1 MYKKLVIVGLVLFL
15 AGTAA
20 FGWVL
25 AEQRKARQLLQ
36 KRQENLKA
44 SLDKLDKVVA
54 GETDVYP
61 SVDVASDEDLQQAL
75 DKHKMRKE
83 TIELVHTGSIMCMV
97 TGGAISTWW
106 LLLCTARLLIT
117 GLSNLKQFSSNY
129 LRRRRKA
136 REERVARA
144 QEEEDEE
151 ALEQGPHEP
160 QSQSLAGFDENSPDG
175 VEALSE
181 VDEQSSQLEK
191 RAMGES
197 GLQNLETDFAN
208 RDRQAHPQMAL
219 PMRSEPRSEN
229 VAKDSAKIAVLL
241 SDEESVEFEEPL
253 KVGTEAP
260 SLNAKVFDQL
270 AQSLCRSTLLDSRE
284 DSLKLEDSLK
294 AQTENLEKQ
303 VEEFKQMTQAVQQT
317 ALEHSEPLNNT
328 LKELTQQVAAIR
340 EYASQQQ
347 DRVTKFQDGYDW
359 NIIRSFC
366 LRVIR
371 CIDNLENRINRLH
384 KQNVETADLE
394 EVRDELIFA
403 LESSGVEQFEPEIN
417 SDYRGQERDVEA
429 VKDKEHSDDP
439 NLRGKIAKVIK
450 PGYRYVISEE
460 NVRVV
465 RPAQVKLYN

>member
-1 MYKKLVIVGLVLFL
+1 
-15 AGTAA
+15 
-20 FGWVL
+20 
-25 AEQRKARQLLQ
+25 
-36 KRQENLKA
+36 
-44 SLDKLDKVVA
+44 LDKLDKVVA

-303 VEEFKQMTQAVQQT
+303 LAEFRQMTKTVKQT
-317 ALEHSEPLNNT
+317 ALKRSEPLNNT
-328 LKELTQQVAAIR
+328 LMELTQQVSAIR
-340 EYASQQQ
+340 EYAAQQQ
-347 DRVTKFQDGYDW
+347 DRMEKLQDGYDW
-359 NIIRSFC
+359 NIVRTFC

-371 CIDNLENRINRLH
+371 CIDNLENRINQLSEED
-384 KQNVETADLE
+384 VETMNLK
-394 EVRDELIFA
+394 EVSDELVFA
-403 LESSGVEQFEPEIN
+403 LESSGVEQFKPEIN
-417 SDYRGQERDVEA
+417 SDYRGQEKFAEVI
-429 VKDKEHSDDP
+429 KDKECSDDS
-439 NLRGKIAKVIK
+439 NMAGKIAKVIR
-450 PGYRYVISEE
+450 PGYQYVIDEE
-460 NVRVV
+460 NIKVV
-465 RPAQVKLYN
+465 RTAQVKLFG